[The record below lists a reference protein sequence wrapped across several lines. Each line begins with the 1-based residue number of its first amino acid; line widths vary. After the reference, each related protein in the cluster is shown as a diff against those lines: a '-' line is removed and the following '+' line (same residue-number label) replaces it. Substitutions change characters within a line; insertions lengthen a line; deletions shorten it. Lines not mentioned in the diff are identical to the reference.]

1 MKFLTVKGKI
11 EEGTPLTDEQCLQ
24 RTNLIAYF
32 HVAACNTYHGTYSER
47 PCENLANAFVTGAIA
62 EVANKQPEP
71 EPEQLP
77 APEPVID
84 IAVHAAEILDRLA
97 AIRAAAQE
105 PPYLVDGVTDT
116 NHQHTE
122 RTT

>member
-1 MKFLTVKGKI
+1 MKFLTENGKI

-71 EPEQLP
+71 EQLP

-105 PPYLVDGVTDT
+105 PPYLTDP

-122 RTT
+122 STT